1 MAEGARACPPIA
13 RASLSRALYF
23 LSACHTGYQPRQT
36 RQSLLPNDRQV
47 DARSLLNKVLKNIFT
62 SEGCL
67 LHALFNYAIP
77 RECLTDNRD
86 FLYLQSLVELQLL

>member
-1 MAEGARACPPIA
+1 MCPLVA

-23 LSACHTGYQPRQT
+23 LSACNTGYQPIQT
-36 RQSLLPNDRQV
+36 RQSCLPNDQRV
-47 DARSLLNKVLKNIFT
+47 DARSLLNKVLKNISFT

-67 LHALFNYAIP
+67 LHALFYYATS

-86 FLYLQSLVELQLL
+86 FLYLQSVVEL